1 VSDAIDQNRTF
12 SVRDAIVFQREA
24 CDRMGAPLY
33 ARLLGGVEDDYDR
46 GGMSASLLDGRSERP
61 LHDAIPL
68 RLLGGVHRL
77 VLGGRAPELAEFYPS
92 AGGHSTGDPVPPF
105 LAVLDG
111 HRAELET
118 RMGQG
123 VQTNEVGRAALLA
136 PGFALLA
143 RRTGLPLHL
152 REVGSSAGLLLRWD
166 HYRYSAGGAVLGDP
180 QSPLSFEA
188 VYLPPGPDLSGAV
201 HVADRRGCDISPI
214 DGTTDDGRLA
224 LLSFVWPDQLARFER
239 LRTALDLAAVHPVQV
254 DRADAGEWVAEQV
267 RELPA
272 ARATV
277 VFHSIVLQYL
287 PKDSRRAMKAALHEA
302 GARASAHAP
311 LAWLRMEPA
320 GGSHAELRLTSWP
333 GGEEELLAT
342 SGFHGENIRWGA
354 DHVEDAAAGP

>member
-46 GGMSASLLDGRSERP
+46 GGTSASLLDGRSERP

-287 PKDSRRAMKAALHEA
+287 TKDSRRAMKAALHEA